1 MSALVCRW
9 QSLRF
14 DWPPDGAGKSSLLG
28 LISGVK
34 ILQQGQL
41 EVLGGPIDQRRH
53 RATLYQR
60 IAFMPQGLGG
70 ITSTPDLSIA
80 ENIRFFATL
89 FGLSRAERELR
100 MTNLLKATDLYEF
113 AERPSG

>member
-1 MSALVCRW
+1 MSTQAISGRHIYHRYGKQHALEDVSF
-9 QSLRF
+9 SLPVGSRCGLIG
-14 DWPPDGAGKSSLLG
+14 PDGAGKSSLLG

-60 IAFMPQGLGG
+60 IAFMPQGLGHNLY
-70 ITSTPDLSIA
+70 PDLSIA
-80 ENIRFFATL
+80 ENIRFFCHTVW
-89 FGLSRAERELR
+89 
-100 MTNLLKATDLYEF
+100 LK
-113 AERPSG
+113 PC